1 MFGLRPKKAASRIL
15 VVEDDWDVLEVL
27 KLMLEYEGHQVV
39 TAKHGRDALAAA
51 ASASKPF
58 DLVVLDISMPE
69 MSGIEV
75 AQALRAAP
83 KTADIYIVVHTGLDE
98 HWVRE
103 RFADYDVFLTKA
115 ADAEALVEQIARL
128 LAQPKSV
135 GGRRTAKHSEPEFS
149 TEDVV
154 AAKQALRLA
163 IGLEPMRLTTTALL
177 DALHDEIDQLRR
189 LGRTDAQIAEILS
202 TTLDRTIAAD
212 AVEAHRS

>member
-1 MFGLRPKKAASRIL
+1 
-15 VVEDDWDVLEVL
+15 
-27 KLMLEYEGHQVV
+27 
-39 TAKHGRDALAAA
+39 
-51 ASASKPF
+51 
-58 DLVVLDISMPE
+58 MPE

-128 LAQPKSV
+128 LAQPKAA
-135 GGRRTAKHSEPEFS
+135 GGRPVRSDDQAQFS
-149 TEDVV
+149 AADVV
-154 AAKQALRLA
+154 AAQTALRAALGLA
-163 IGLEPMRLTTTALL
+163 PLALSTAALI

-189 LGRTDAQIAEILS
+189 LGRSEDEIAGLLS
-202 TTLDRTIAAD
+202 TSLGRTLSAD
-212 AVEAHRS
+212 AVRTRSG